1 MNTAPYTIFG
11 KTADVKV
18 EIYINA
24 KYVDDIPKWEKDLW
38 VERGEDWYAFE
49 NADYKGRR
57 VRVITR
63 DEWLR
68 ALKRKEAQQVIQ
80 PAAQTTPSPS
90 GGNYGKD

>member
-18 EIYINA
+18 EIYVDA
-24 KYVDDIPKWEKDLW
+24 KYVDDSPRWEKDLW
-38 VERGEDWYAFE
+38 VEQGEDWYAFS
-49 NADYKGRR
+49 NTDFKGKR
-57 VRVITR
+57 VRVIKR

-80 PAAQTTPSPS
+80 PDNAQ
-90 GGNYGKD
+90 